1 MQVKAHVIGEH
12 REDYSWKRGKG
23 VHFILLCMDCDTEM
37 PLDQIFEY
45 VMTAEESEEYFGRL
59 RERIVMLG
67 ISKLE
72 PAFGWRFRAR
82 GKMTVLSPL
91 KPRSADSKKDGVS

>member
-1 MQVKAHVIGEH
+1 
-12 REDYSWKRGKG
+12 
-23 VHFILLCMDCDTEM
+23 MDCDTET

-45 VMTAEESEEYFGRL
+45 VMTREESEEYFGRL

-72 PAFGWRFRAR
+72 PTFGWRFRAK

-91 KPRSADSKKDGVS
+91 KPRVTDAKKDGVA